1 MKKQKSKRQAII
13 LNKCSDGTFAQPLI
27 DSLSAEIKKNYKE
40 FIVVSKENE
49 IEYKIDDS
57 LPNDI
62 FVVGGKNAMMMA
74 SRLGLHFREKNI
86 NARCVLVP
94 ACPYNSIPFNDFSAG
109 FGSALKWCVNLGNDM
124 LSARINSVD
133 KCSVGIV
140 QIDGDENGW
149 LTAGA
154 ASLVLEKGKVLFL
167 TCETVFDEEKF
178 CAALLR
184 KLKKHNGAVV
194 FTSEIIRNAQM
205 KKIGGANQPVSTALS
220 KIIFKKLNQNS
231 YSIIINPGKLF
242 DMAHIS
248 KQDVKDSS
256 LTGKAAVRLALRTAK
271 QGTNIIVAN
280 RLSIDGKNKLSFEV
294 VPLFEAINTPRKL
307 PKKIF
312 VENLKRFL

>member
-27 DSLSAEIKKNYKE
+27 DSLSAEIKKKYKE
-40 FIVVSKENE
+40 FITVQSEDE
-49 IEYKIDDS
+49 IENKIDDS

-62 FVVGGKNAMMMA
+62 FVAGGKKAMMMA

-94 ACPYNSIPFNDFSAG
+94 ACPYNSVPFNDFSSG

-124 LSARINSVD
+124 LSARTDSTDN
-133 KCSVGIV
+133 CSVGIV
-140 QIDGDENGW
+140 QIDGDDNGW

-154 ASLVLEKGKVLFL
+154 ASLISEKGKVIFL

-184 KLKKHNGAVV
+184 KLKKNNGAVV

-205 KKIGGANQPVSTALS
+205 KKISGASQPVSTVLS
-220 KIIFKKLNQNS
+220 KIIFKKLNQNP
-231 YSIIINPGKLF
+231 YSIIIDPEKLF
-242 DMAHIS
+242 DTAHIS
-248 KQDVKDSS
+248 KQDVKDSF

-280 RLSIDGKNKLSFEV
+280 RLSFDGKNKLTFEV

-307 PKKIF
+307 PKKIEA
-312 VENLKRFL
+312 ENLQRFL